1 MATPST
7 PSLWARLGSAT
18 FRHRWRVLITW
29 AAVLL
34 AVFASVGVV
43 GSSSDGSFSI
53 PDSESKRGFDTLEEH
68 FGGLGAGRS
77 GTIIFRADQG
87 IDDPTV
93 VVAMTALFDEV
104 AEIDGV
110 TLTSPYTSQ
119 GERAGQVATDGDL
132 AGHVAFAQVD
142 LADTLDEMATSEIG
156 AEIVELLPTD
166 VDGLQVEVG
175 GQALAEFEPPESEL
189 IGLSFAIVVL
199 ILSFGSVLAMG
210 LPIGVALFGVGA
222 GAGLIMLLSNLMSVP
237 DFATTLGAMIGLGVG
252 IDYALFIVTRYREG
266 LRSGMSP
273 HDATVTAID
282 TAGRAVVFAGFTVV
296 ISLLGMFIMGLSF
309 VNGLAAGA
317 AITVLV
323 TMVASVTLLPAFLG
337 FAQHRVEVTRWRGII
352 AAALV
357 AIALLGAGLGIQPL
371 LVGAP
376 LAVVVVLASFAVAPL
391 RAEVPRRRET
401 PLRETFA
408 YRWSRFIQ
416 RNPWAVAIA
425 TTALLLVLSLPVL
438 GLRLGFSDESNA
450 PEGSTTRAAYELT
463 SAAFGPGTNGPLVL
477 TAEVSSTADAPILL
491 GLVETLNRTDGVA
504 SAVGPIPSDMA
515 DPMSSEAAII
525 RVVPSTGPQDE
536 ATSDLVEQ
544 LRDEIVPAAT
554 AGSDL
559 VVNVSGAVAA
569 NIDFSS
575 YLAERLPI
583 FFVAVLT
590 LSFLLLMMV
599 FRSLLV
605 PLKAVIMNML
615 SIGGAYGIVVAVF
628 QWGWGADLL
637 GTSAGPI
644 EPFLPMMMFAIVF
657 GLSMDYEVFLLS
669 RVKEEYDRTGDP
681 VNSVADG
688 VAATARVI
696 TAAAAIMIVV
706 FGSFVLED
714 NRIIKMFGLGLA
726 SAVFLDATLVRM
738 LLVPATMKLLGA
750 RNWWLPGW
758 LDRLLPAL
766 DVEGG
771 AHLAAAPIAADDAD
785 DRQRELVDA

>member
-391 RAEVPRRRET
+391 RARRDERVEARLLQREHALVDREQQVVLGREVVVHRPLGDTRGGDDLLDARGRV
-401 PLRETFA
+401 PLRGEEVEGCP
-408 YRWSRFIQ
+408 Q
-416 RNPWAVAIA
+416 D
-425 TTALLLVLSLPVL
+425 LVLDVRGAHGHILH
-438 GLRLGFSDESNA
+438 RRHHIH
-450 PEGSTTRAAYELT
+450 RAAHPTDRTL
-463 SAAFGPGTNGPLVL
+463 
-477 TAEVSSTADAPILL
+477 AP
-491 GLVETLNRTDGVA
+491 
-504 SAVGPIPSDMA
+504 
-515 DPMSSEAAII
+515 
-525 RVVPSTGPQDE
+525 PSTSSVWPVTQAASSDRRKAAGP
-536 ATSDLVEQ
+536 ATS
-544 LRDEIVPAAT
+544 
-554 AGSDL
+554 
-559 VVNVSGAVAA
+559 SGTP
-569 NIDFSS
+569 S
-575 YLAERLPI
+575 R
-583 FFVAVLT
+583 
-590 LSFLLLMMV
+590 
-599 FRSLLV
+599 RS
-605 PLKAVIMNML
+605 
-615 SIGGAYGIVVAVF
+615 G
-628 QWGWGADLL
+628 
-637 GTSAGPI
+637 
-644 EPFLPMMMFAIVF
+644 
-657 GLSMDYEVFLLS
+657 
-669 RVKEEYDRTGDP
+669 
-681 VNSVADG
+681 
-688 VAATARVI
+688 
-696 TAAAAIMIVV
+696 
-706 FGSFVLED
+706 
-714 NRIIKMFGLGLA
+714 
-726 SAVFLDATLVRM
+726 
-738 LLVPATMKLLGA
+738 
-750 RNWWLPGW
+750 
-758 LDRLLPAL
+758 
-766 DVEGG
+766 
-771 AHLAAAPIAADDAD
+771 
-785 DRQRELVDA
+785 